1 MQPEFR
7 NRLSADVR
15 TLVQQTEDSAGI
27 EITVVVDPERAS
39 GSPDEPDPMACEVDE
54 HGAQLLLG
62 DAAYFPDPS
71 VFHELQH
78 IRRVLLEGVPRV
90 VVCEDFE
97 PWSPQLDTAV
107 AQLDNNIEHLI
118 IVPRELEAYPVRRG
132 YWEARVRRMLDRL
145 AGNELPGI
153 DRERFAM
160 LAWVLVHHMT
170 PRQELQDAARCI
182 LRELRI
188 EERAGQSRDA
198 VMAALESKEQ
208 LVRITFEYFA
218 LPATAGCLKYLDAG
232 NGTASV
238 VSLPDVLA

>member
-62 DAAYFPDPS
+62 DAAYFPDSS

-97 PWSPQLDTAV
+97 PWWPQLDTAV

-118 IVPRELEAYPVRRG
+118 IVPRELEAYPARRG
-132 YWEARVRRMLDRL
+132 YWETRVRRMLDRL
-145 AGNELPGI
+145 ASNELPDI

-170 PRQELQDAARCI
+170 PRQELQDVARCI
-182 LRELRI
+182 LRELGI
-188 EERAGQSRDA
+188 EERARQYRDA
-198 VMAALESKEQ
+198 VMAALGSKEQ

-218 LPATAGCLKYLDAG
+218 LPAAAGCLKYIDAV
-232 NGTASV
+232 NRATSV
-238 VSLPDVLA
+238 VNLTDALA